1 MQRKFKK
8 NQNEMCTFLQNST
21 LNFAYVTLYKETKTH
36 EKINYYH
43 RKNMFRIF

>member
-1 MQRKFKK
+1 MQRKFFK

-21 LNFAYVTLYKETKTH
+21 LNIAYVTLYKETKTN